1 MTFEFGTAW
10 RQLNVCCADWQH
22 AEQAGILLGSVLNT
36 PLIEEQ
42 INSWWFVRKSR
53 CWRVRLQMADT
64 VPIPAPVTQ
73 LLEQLRTTGSVL
85 RTDEVIYEPEVHA
98 FGGPNGMT
106 LAHHLFHLDSSH
118 ALTYLATAGSPR
130 RLELGLRLAMRLMRA
145 AELEWYEQGDV
156 WARIAAHRQTPTAR
170 PSARSVQRIAHLI
183 TARQETVRSPL
194 HAQPAWAAA
203 FDDAGTQ
210 LAAMAAA
217 GQLTRGLRDLITH
230 HLLFAWNRLG
240 IPAAEQHLVA
250 DTARTL
256 VFDYPPHT
264 LARILDP
271 RPDPDKVT
279 PMSTA
284 TTDADQLRAQLA
296 DTIAARGTFKTP
308 TVEAAFR
315 TVPRHQFLPDVPLED
330 AYAPRPV
337 VTRRAA
343 DGQSLSSASSPNL
356 VAEMLE
362 QAGLLPG
369 HRVLEIGAATGIN
382 AALIREIVGDTGR
395 VVTIEYDPELADG
408 ARDALDRAGYTDVIV
423 IAGDGANGA
432 PDQGPYDRIIVTAGA
447 WTIADAWWQQ
457 LTPDGRMIV
466 PLRLHESG
474 LTRCL
479 AFNRTTADHL
489 TSTTKPLVCGFV
501 PMRGLDEHDD
511 HHVILYGDLAI
522 RVDSADNPDRSALAT
537 AMDHPRQ
544 EFWTGI
550 QVGDHDPIGHLDL
563 WLLTHTDKAFGRLS
577 IGPDAKAAQLATPAY
592 RWAGAAIYD
601 GGSIAYIAFRATGQ
615 DVEELGVIAHGP
627 NSDTVAAAAITL
639 LRQWDDAGRP
649 DTPTV
654 DVHHDSASRT
664 VSGFT
669 RQNCVISVAF

>member
-1 MTFEFGTAW
+1 MTSEFGTTW

-22 AEQAGILLGSVLNT
+22 AEQAGILLGPVLDT
-36 PLIEEQ
+36 AQMEGQ
-42 INSWWFVRKSR
+42 INSWWFVRKR
-53 CWRVRLQMADT
+53 QCWRVRLHSADT
-64 VPIPAPVTQ
+64 DPLPVAVTD
-73 LLEQLRTTGSVL
+73 LVEQLRTTGTVQ
-85 RTDEVIYEPEVHA
+85 RADEVIYEPEVHA

-106 LAHHLFHLDSSH
+106 LAHHLFHQDSSQT
-118 ALTYLATAGSPR
+118 LTYLATAGSPR

-156 WARIAAHRQTPTAR
+156 WARIAAHRQTPATR
-170 PSARSVQRIAHLI
+170 PSTRTVQRIAHLI
-183 TARQETVRSPL
+183 TARHETDRSPL
-194 HAQPAWAAA
+194 HAQPAWPAA

-210 LAAMAAA
+210 LAAMAAG
-217 GQLTRGLRDLITH
+217 GQLTRGLRDLLTH

-240 IPAAEQHLVA
+240 IPAAEQHLAA
-250 DTARTL
+250 DTARAL
-256 VFDYPPHT
+256 VFDYPPHA

-279 PMSTA
+279 PMPTA
-284 TTDADQLRAQLA
+284 TTNADQLRNQLA

-315 TVPRHQFLPDVPLED
+315 TVPRHQFLPDVPLAD

-408 ARDALDRAGYTDVIV
+408 ARDALARAGYTDVTV
-423 IAGDGANGA
+423 IAGDGAHGA
-432 PDQGPYDRIIVTAGA
+432 PDHGPYDRIIVTAGA

-457 LTPDGRMIV
+457 LTPDGRIIV

-479 AFNRTTADHL
+479 ALDRTTADHL

-511 HHVILYGDLAI
+511 HHVVLHGDLAI
-522 RVDSADNPDRSALAT
+522 RLDSADNPDRGALAT

-544 EFWTGI
+544 ESWTGI

-563 WLLTHTDKAFGRLS
+563 WLLTHTDKPFGRLS
-577 IGPDAKAAQLATPAY
+577 VGPNAKAAQLATPAY

-601 GGSIAYIAFRATGQ
+601 GGTIAYIAFRNTGP

-627 NSDTVAAAAITL
+627 AAQTVATAMIAML
-639 LRQWDDAGRP
+639 QQWDGAGRP

-654 DVHHDSASRT
+654 DVHHGTASRT
-664 VSGFT
+664 AAVFT
-669 RQNCVISVAF
+669 RQNCLISVAF